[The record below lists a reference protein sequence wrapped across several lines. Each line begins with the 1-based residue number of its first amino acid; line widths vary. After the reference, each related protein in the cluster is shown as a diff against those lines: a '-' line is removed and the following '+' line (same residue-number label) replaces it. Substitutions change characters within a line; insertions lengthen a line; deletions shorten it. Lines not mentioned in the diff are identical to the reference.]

1 MSSSNPSIDF
11 DFAEQDFTARWASSL
26 LVIGLVF
33 LTLVMIVAAV
43 WPDTRASEAA
53 WKRHVVANCRTAE
66 CISPLQV
73 LTPDRAGWMKREMG
87 GLALVVDIATPG
99 EPQKDAWRVPIDT
112 YVPFMEPGRSSGWSV
127 IADSPEMVF
136 RTDFC
141 ARMDEV
147 MRSAHLAYDRP
158 VILVSPS
165 MERSLL
171 AALLLQE
178 HGFTNVLVMN
188 S

>member
-1 MSSSNPSIDF
+1 MSSNPSIYLDYDENDF
-11 DFAEQDFTARWASSL
+11 VARWASSL
-26 LVIGLVF
+26 LVGAIVF
-33 LTLVMIVAAV
+33 LTLVMVVAAV
-43 WPDTRASEAA
+43 WPDSRVSEAA

-73 LTPDRAGWMKREMG
+73 LTPHRAGWMKREMG

-99 EPQKDAWRVPIDT
+99 EPQKDAWRLPIDA
-112 YVPFMEPGRSSGWSV
+112 YVPFMEPGSATGWNA
-127 IADSPEMVF
+127 IPDSPEMAF

-141 ARMDEV
+141 TRMDDV

-178 HGFTNVLVMN
+178 HGFTNILVMN

>member
-1 MSSSNPSIDF
+1 MSSNPSFPLDYEEHA
-11 DFAEQDFTARWASSL
+11 FAARWASSL
-26 LVIGLVF
+26 LVGALVF
-33 LTLVMIVAAV
+33 LTVVMIVAAV
-43 WPDTRASEAA
+43 WPDSRSSEAA
-53 WKRHVVANCRTAE
+53 WKRHVVANCRAPE

-73 LTPDRAGWMKREMG
+73 LTPNRASWMKREMG

-99 EPQKDAWRVPIDT
+99 EPAKDAWRIPIDA
-112 YVPFMEPGRSSGWSV
+112 YVPFMEPGSV
-127 IADSPEMVF
+127 PGANAVSDSPDMAF
-136 RTDFC
+136 RPDFC
-141 ARMDEV
+141 TRMDDA
-147 MRSAHLAYDRP
+147 MRAAHLAYDRP

-178 HGFTNVLVMN
+178 HGFTNVLIMN

>member
-1 MSSSNPSIDF
+1 MSSNPAIYLDYEENDF
-11 DFAEQDFTARWASSL
+11 VARWASSL
-26 LVIGLVF
+26 LVGAIMF
-33 LTLVMIVAAV
+33 LTVVMIVAAV
-43 WPDTRASEAA
+43 WPDSRVSEAA
-53 WKRHVVANCRTAE
+53 WKRHVVANCRSAE

-73 LTPDRAGWMKREMG
+73 LTPNRAGWMKREMG

-99 EPQKDAWRVPIDT
+99 ETQRNAWRVPVDA
-112 YVPFMEPGRSSGWSV
+112 YVPFMEPGSVSGSNALV
-127 IADSPEMVF
+127 DSPEMTF
-136 RTDFC
+136 RLDFSE
-141 ARMDEV
+141 RMDEA
-147 MRSAHLAYDRP
+147 MRGAHLGYDRP

-178 HGFTNVLVMN
+178 HGFTNILVMN

>member
-73 LTPDRAGWMKREMG
+73 LTPKRAGWMKREMG

-99 EPQKDAWRVPIDT
+99 EPARDAWRVPIDA
-112 YVPFMEPGRSSGWSV
+112 YVPFMEPGAVPGANPV
-127 IADSPEMVF
+127 ADSPEMVF
-136 RTDFC
+136 RHDFC
-141 ARMDEV
+141 ARMDEA

-178 HGFTNVLVMN
+178 HGFTNILVMN